1 MFLSVNGGKLPE
13 ASTKFSAGLD
23 VFANEDCDVWAGF
36 TEIIKLGIKLD
47 LEEIKKLDIAHN
59 HFLMLSVRSSMR
71 VRELSSLGEG
81 IIDLS
86 YPDEIKII
94 LHNHSKNG
102 MIKVKKGDKIG
113 QLILIQHNDRATWK
127 YRQTDVERTGGF
139 GSSGDR

>member
-1 MFLSVNGGKLPE
+1 MFISINDGRLPE
-13 ASTKFSAGLD
+13 SSTINSAGLD

-36 TEIIKLGIKLD
+36 TEVIKLGIKLD
-47 LEEIKKLDIAHN
+47 LDEIKKLDIAHN

-113 QLILIQHNDRATWK
+113 QLILMQHNERATWK
-127 YRQTDVERTGGF
+127 YRQTDVERIGGW

>member
-1 MFLSVNGGKLPE
+1 MFISINGGRLPE
-13 ASTKFSAGLD
+13 SSTVNSAGLD
-23 VFANEDCDVWAGF
+23 VFANEDSDIWSGF
-36 TEIIKLGIKLD
+36 TDIIRLGIKLD

-71 VRELSSLGEG
+71 ARELSSLGEG

-102 MIKVKKGDKIG
+102 MFKVKKGDKIG
-113 QLILIQHNDRATWK
+113 QLILMQHNERATWK
-127 YRQTDVERTGGF
+127 YRQTDIQRDGGF
-139 GSSGDR
+139 GSTGN

>member
-1 MFLSVNGGKLPE
+1 
-13 ASTKFSAGLD
+13 
-23 VFANEDCDVWAGF
+23 
-36 TEIIKLGIKLD
+36 
-47 LEEIKKLDIAHN
+47 
-59 HFLMLSVRSSMR
+59 MR

-102 MIKVKKGDKIG
+102 MIKIKKGDKIG
-113 QLILIQHNDRATWK
+113 QLILMQHNDRATWK
-127 YRQTDVERTGGF
+127 YRQTDVERIGGW

>member
-1 MFLSVNGGKLPE
+1 MFISINGGKLPE
-13 ASTKFSAGLD
+13 SSTINSAGLD
-23 VFANEDCDVWAGF
+23 VFANEDCDIWSGF
-36 TEIIKLGIKLD
+36 TEVIKLGIRLD
-47 LEEIKKLDIAHN
+47 LDEIKKLDIAHN

-102 MIKVKKGDKIG
+102 MIKIKKGDKIG
-113 QLILIQHNDRATWK
+113 QLILMQHNDRATWK
-127 YRQTDVERTGGF
+127 YRKTDVERIGGW

>member
-1 MFLSVNGGKLPE
+1 MFISINGGRLPE
-13 ASTKFSAGLD
+13 ASTKYSVGLD
-23 VFANEDCDVWAGF
+23 VFANEECDVWSGF
-36 TEIIKLGIKLD
+36 TEVIKLGIKLD

-113 QLILIQHNDRATWK
+113 QLILMQHNERATWK
-127 YRQTDVERTGGF
+127 YRQTDIQRDGGF
-139 GSSGDR
+139 GSTGK

>member
-1 MFLSVNGGKLPE
+1 MFISINDGRLPE
-13 ASTKFSAGLD
+13 SSTINSAGLD

-47 LEEIKKLDIAHN
+47 LDEIKKLDIAHN

-102 MIKVKKGDKIG
+102 MIKIKKGDKIG
-113 QLILIQHNDRATWK
+113 QLILMQHNDRATWK
-127 YRQTDVERTGGF
+127 YRQTDVERIGGW

>member
-1 MFLSVNGGKLPE
+1 MFISINDGRLPE
-13 ASTKFSAGLD
+13 SSTINSAGLD

-47 LEEIKKLDIAHN
+47 LDEIKKLDIAHN

-102 MIKVKKGDKIG
+102 MIKIKKGDKIG
-113 QLILIQHNDRATWK
+113 QLILMQHNERATWK
-127 YRQTDVERTGGF
+127 YRKTDTQRDGGF
-139 GSSGDR
+139 GSTGK